1 MAYYLSKFF
10 LKKKKLEMYKTTL
23 KKICICWK
31 ILYYLFCFQTSL
43 YIQCRLW
50 LRWKKKTDNK
60 KRLWASFFL
69 DFSPIWITKIF
80 EYVWVQFHLYKV
92 LFTNFFL
99 SCVLL
104 IYRNYI
110 YVACNNFFFLFLF
123 GRIYS
128 CLLWKHKF
136 LGRAISHLT
145 MFFI

>member
-1 MAYYLSKFF
+1 
-10 LKKKKLEMYKTTL
+10 MYKTTL
-23 KKICICWK
+23 KKIYICWI

-50 LRWKKKTDNK
+50 LRWEKKTDNK

-92 LFTNFFL
+92 LFTNFFCRVYYSSIGIIL
-99 SCVLL
+99 MSHVT
-104 IYRNYI
+104 I
-110 YVACNNFFFLFLF
+110 FFFGFLF

-145 MFFI
+145 MFFHIIERNSF